1 MKVACS
7 CLSVMVTRKSFSRY
21 CCIRHDD
28 ISGIQKRSI
37 YTVFSTYSRLVIFT
51 PSRFVCLFK
60 SSFSMEVLR
69 YGNQSLRTL
78 QPPVPRKT
86 RIYIYS
92 GSSEARVLSSE
103 YPEISFAIQEETM
116 INLFGEIT
124 GTGAAA
130 QAWQIWVKGS
140 DRLGNV
146 RWLHGAPPIIWV
158 QTSTA

>member
-1 MKVACS
+1 MIVACS
-7 CLSVMVTRKSFSRY
+7 CLSVMVTRKFFSRY

-37 YTVFSTYSRLVIFT
+37 YTIFSTYSRLVIFT
-51 PSRFVCLFK
+51 PFEIR
-60 SSFSMEVLR
+60 VLVQIIILDGSPTIR
-69 YGNQSLRTL
+69 ESIAKNATAARTSED
-78 QPPVPRKT
+78 PNIYT
-86 RIYIYS
+86 YIYIFWVF
-92 GSSEARVLSSE
+92 RSSE

-116 INLFGEIT
+116 INLFREIT

-146 RWLHGAPPIIWV
+146 RWLHAAPPIIWV

>member
-1 MKVACS
+1 MLVQIIILDGSPTIRESVAKNAAAARTS
-7 CLSVMVTRKSFSRY
+7 E
-21 CCIRHDD
+21 DPN
-28 ISGIQKRSI
+28 I
-37 YTVFSTYSRLVIFT
+37 YV
-51 PSRFVCLFK
+51 
-60 SSFSMEVLR
+60 
-69 YGNQSLRTL
+69 
-78 QPPVPRKT
+78 
-86 RIYIYS
+86 YS

-146 RWLHGAPPIIWV
+146 RWLHAAPPIIWV

>member
-7 CLSVMVTRKSFSRY
+7 CLSVMVTRKYFSRY

-37 YTVFSTYSRLVIFT
+37 YTIFSTYSRLVIFT

-60 SSFSMEVLR
+60 SSYSMEVLR

-86 RIYIYS
+86 RIYIRIYIFWVF
-92 GSSEARVLSSE
+92 RSSE

-116 INLFGEIT
+116 INLFREIT

-146 RWLHGAPPIIWV
+146 RWLHAAPPIIWV